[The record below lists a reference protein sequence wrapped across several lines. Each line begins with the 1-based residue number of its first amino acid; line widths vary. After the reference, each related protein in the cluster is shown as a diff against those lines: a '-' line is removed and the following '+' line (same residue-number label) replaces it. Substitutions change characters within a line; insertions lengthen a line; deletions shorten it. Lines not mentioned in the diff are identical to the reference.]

1 MSMKLVDKQALNYWD
16 QYRKQVMQSTFID
29 VNESAIEQKKRMDKL
44 EANPEAWFKY
54 YFPKFA
60 FAEPASFHKAA
71 TVRVLTNKRWYEVR
85 AWSRELAKSTR
96 TMMETLYMT
105 LTGKRFNVLLISN
118 SSDNANRLLKPYKIN
133 LESNER
139 IINDY
144 GKQQSVGDWAD
155 GEFVTQKGIS
165 FRGIGAGQSPR
176 GSRAEEKRID
186 MILVDDFDTDE
197 ECRNP
202 KIVKQKWDWLEQAVL
217 PTVSISGEY
226 TFIFCGN
233 VIAKYC
239 CITEAA
245 KKAKYFD
252 LINIRDKHGR
262 SSWPQKNSERDIE
275 DILSNIS
282 YISQQ
287 KEYFNNP
294 ITEGSVFK
302 EMYYKKLPSL
312 SAYKFL
318 VCYIDLSY
326 KSTSR
331 NDYKAAVLMGRWK
344 DEYHIVKAF
353 LKQGTS
359 SELAKG
365 LVDIKQFVN
374 DQCPVYWY
382 AEDNFLQDIILKELH
397 EAFQQLKSTIN
408 ISSDTRKKADKFTR
422 IETALE
428 PLNTNGKLYL
438 NESESDNPSMKTLE
452 DQFKA
457 IDPGSKAHDD
467 GPDAAEGAKQIID
480 QKYFVEQPIILG
492 RRKLNNQRY

>member
-1 MSMKLVDKQALNYWD
+1 MKLVDKQALNYWE
-16 QYRKQVMQSTFID
+16 QYQKQVFQSTCVD
-29 VNESAIEQKKRMDKL
+29 MDETAIEQAKRIKKL

-60 FAEPASFHKAA
+60 YAEPADFHKAA
-71 TVRVLTNKRWYEVR
+71 TRRVLSNKRWYEVR

-96 TMMETLYMT
+96 TMMEVLYMC

-118 SSDNANRLLKPYKIN
+118 SSDNAERLLKPYKIN
-133 LESNER
+133 LEANQR
-139 IINDY
+139 IIHDY
-144 GKQQSVGDWAD
+144 GKQESVSDWA
-155 GEFVTQKGIS
+155 GAEFITRKGVS

-176 GSRAEEKRID
+176 GSRSEEKRID
-186 MILVDDFDTDE
+186 TILVDDFDTDI

-202 KIVKQKWDWLEQAVL
+202 KIVKDKFDWLEQAVM

-233 VIAKYC
+233 IIAKYC

-245 KKAKYFD
+245 KKAKHVD
-252 LINIRDKHGR
+252 IINIRDKNGK
-262 SSWPQKNSERDIE
+262 SSWPQKNSEQDIE
-275 DILSNIS
+275 DILSTIS

-302 EMYYKKLPSL
+302 EMHYKKLPPL

-318 VCYIDLSY
+318 VCYVDLSY

-331 NDYKAAVLMGRWK
+331 NDYKAAVLMGRIAQ
-344 DEYHIVKAF
+344 EYHIVKAF

-365 LVDIKQFVN
+365 LIDIKEFVG
-374 DQCPVYWY
+374 DKCPVYWY
-382 AEDNFLQDIILKELH
+382 AEDNFLQDLILKELH
-397 EAFQQLKSTIN
+397 EAFQQLKSTLN
-408 ISSDTRKKADKFTR
+408 LSSDNRKKADKFTR

-428 PLNTNGKLYL
+428 PINTNGKLFL
-438 NESESDNPSMKTLE
+438 NDAEADNPSMKILE
-452 DQFKA
+452 EQFKA

-480 QKYFVEQPIILG
+480 QKYFVETPVILG
-492 RRKLNNQRY
+492 KRPQNSKRY